1 MAQRMRDAI
10 RRNPCRRSGVALLG
24 AVILGF
30 SLGSLAVGQQQVPAK
45 TEPKSLPVF
54 AEADAVRLMD
64 EVRQALESNNRNG
77 FLKLFDAKRMPGYTV
92 FRDQVAEFFGRYNA
106 FQTQYHVMQV
116 ARDGELGAMLA
127 TFEIDAGP
135 NDGVTPNVRRSVSL
149 RLITAWDGKKWRIV
163 DLSPRTWLQ

>member
-1 MAQRMRDAI
+1 MAQRMQNALRENT
-10 RRNPCRRSGVALLG
+10 RKRSGATVLG
-24 AVILGF
+24 VVILA
-30 SLGSLAVGQQQVPAK
+30 LGLLAAGQQQGAAINESKPA
-45 TEPKSLPVF
+45 PVF

-64 EVRQALESNNRNG
+64 EMRQESNNRNG

-92 FRDQVAEFFGRYNA
+92 FRDQVAEFFGRYNS

-135 NDGVTPNVRRSVSL
+135 SDGVTPNVRKSVSL
-149 RLITAWDGKKWRIV
+149 RLITAWDGKQWRIV
-163 DLSPRTWLQ
+163 DLSPRSWLQ

>member
-1 MAQRMRDAI
+1 MAQRMQNALRGNT
-10 RRNPCRRSGVALLG
+10 RKRSGATVLG
-24 AVILGF
+24 VVILA
-30 SLGSLAVGQQQVPAK
+30 LGLLAAGQQQGAAINESKPA
-45 TEPKSLPVF
+45 PVF

-64 EVRQALESNNRNG
+64 EMRQALESNNRNG

-92 FRDQVAEFFGRYNA
+92 FRDQVAEFFGRYNS

-135 NDGVTPNVRRSVSL
+135 SDGVTPNVRKSVSL
-149 RLITAWDGKKWRIV
+149 RLITAWDGKQWRIV
-163 DLSPRTWLQ
+163 DLSPRSWLQ